1 MCFTSGRSEANII
14 EEITSVILMRLN
26 RKLLPIDKNF
36 IGMDCCLEEIIP
48 KMIDPLSND
57 VRMIGI
63 YGLGRIGKTTIA
75 KVLHDFKSQ
84 GLPYLQNQLLH
95 DILLGR
101 NKFISNV
108 DEGIYMIKDKLCFKK
123 VLLVL
128 DDVDN
133 ESRIIITTRDKHLLD
148 VHEMDALYEA
158 KKSNHKEAVELFS
171 WHVFKHNHPKEDHE
185 TLSNSVVQYVN
196 GLPLGLKV
204 LGCFLFD
211 KTICQ
216 WESEL
221 HKLEQEPNQEI
232 QIVLKR
238 SYDELD
244 YTQKEIFLDI
254 ACFFNGEYKDFV
266 TRILDA
272 CNFYVESG
280 IQESPKDP
288 GKCSRLCY
296 LEIVYRVLTRKMGT
310 EAIEGILL
318 NLFRLKRIHITT
330 EAFSM
335 MKNLRLEDDKVKL
348 SKDLEFPSYELRYLY
363 WHGYPLESLPSS
375 FYAEDLVELDMCYS
389 NLKQLWESDMLLEKL
404 NTVRISCSQHL
415 IEIPDFLISALNLE
429 KLILDGCSSLMEVH
443 PSIGRL
449 NKLIL
454 LNLKNCKKLR
464 KLKKFPDIQGN
475 MEHLSELYLASAAI
489 EGLPSS
495 IGHLTGLVLLDLKR
509 LFTARQIAK
518 EPWEPARN
526 SSDGIGLR
534 LPSFPYLSFFTN
546 LNLSD
551 CKLMEGAIPDVPES
565 YRNSRSSTICVQDID
580 PYNCTSLSASSS
592 GVCTLQWL
600 QFLFYNCSKPVEDES
615 SVSSPTTLAVVMQKF
630 LENIA
635 FSIVFPG
642 ILEHFPGRITCHL
655 NSDVLGYGKIMKDF
669 GHDLHLKG
677 NNVGS
682 KHVWLG
688 YQPLAHL
695 RLLPFIDP
703 NDLSQIEISFEATNR
718 FSSRASNVVKK
729 CGVRL
734 IYAEDLEGIH
744 PDNIQ
749 YSSRVGYDVVK
760 RSSDREGSNGFTNPP
775 TIPYSSS
782 SANLSKNDYHHPIS
796 SFNKIFSS
804 VDMAMHA

>member
-1 MCFTSGRSEANII
+1 MLTMSELEALTS
-14 EEITSVILMRLN
+14 
-26 RKLLPIDKNF
+26 D
-36 IGMDCCLEEIIP
+36 
-48 KMIDPLSND
+48 
-57 VRMIGI
+57 
-63 YGLGRIGKTTIA
+63 
-75 KVLHDFKSQ
+75 
-84 GLPYLQNQLLH
+84 
-95 DILLGR
+95 R
-101 NKFISNV
+101 NWF
-108 DEGIYMIKDKLCFKK
+108 GPR
-123 VLLVL
+123 
-128 DDVDN
+128 
-133 ESRIIITTRDKHLLD
+133 SRIIITTRDKHLLD

-204 LGCFLFD
+204 LGCFLFG

-221 HKLEQEPNQEI
+221 HKLDQEPNQEI

-296 LEIVYRVLTRKMGT
+296 LEIVYRVLTRKM
-310 EAIEGILL
+310 
-318 NLFRLKRIHITT
+318 
-330 EAFSM
+330 
-335 MKNLRLEDDKVKL
+335 DDKVKL

-454 LNLKNCKKLR
+454 LNLKIFKKLR
-464 KLKKFPDIQGN
+464 SFRSIIDMKMLEILNFSGCSELKKFPDIQGN

-526 SSDGIGLR
+526 SSDGIGLH

-565 YRNSRSSTICVQDID
+565 YGNSRSSTMCVQDID
-580 PYNCTSLSASSS
+580 PYNCTSLSASST
-592 GVCTLQWL
+592 GVCTLQCL

-642 ILEHFPGRITCHL
+642 SEIPEWMWHEFLEHFPGRITCHL

-669 GHDLHLKG
+669 GHDLHSKG

-688 YQPLAHL
+688 YQPLAQL

-760 RSSDREGSNGFTNPP
+760 RSSDREGSNGCGRGYSSSSCSYNPP
-775 TIPYSSS
+775 TIPCSSS
-782 SANLSKNDYHHPIS
+782 SANLSKNDYHHPVS
-796 SFNKIFSS
+796 SFNKILFC
-804 VDMAMHA
+804 